1 GHVRHLPLRL
11 ILPSLKSCLNF
22 YPTSRALNII
32 FTIYMIKDLTTAILN
47 QEYFAAVN
55 SILSIAI
62 LVVIMTISL
71 PVFKFP
77 AKK

>member
-1 GHVRHLPLRL
+1 
-11 ILPSLKSCLNF
+11 
-22 YPTSRALNII
+22 
-32 FTIYMIKDLTTAILN
+32 MIKDLTTAILN